1 MSQKMSRT
9 RPTYLYAIASVA
21 LVLFMLGFFA
31 LTALHARQ
39 LVTLFK
45 EKVDIWLELK
55 PDLAQEDVSS
65 VVAEVRQQ
73 VFVKKETIT
82 FITRE
87 QAQAAMKEDLG
98 DEGMLADMPNLFRD
112 VVRFNVRAD
121 YLDNDSLTAWRE
133 RLRENPFVADLYFE
147 AANTGNVSRNIEN
160 LGWITLGLGIL
171 LIFAAVTLIHNTIR
185 LELYANRFII
195 KNQELVGA
203 SWGFISRPYIR
214 RGIFN
219 GLWSAL
225 LAIALL
231 IGSLSWAQ
239 HLVAGLD
246 ALQDVNNSVAVYASL
261 LLLGVLISGLSTWFV
276 VRKFLKMKIDDLY

>member
-1 MSQKMSRT
+1 MPRT

-31 LTALHARQ
+31 LTALHAHK

-55 PDLAQEDVSS
+55 PDIAQEDVTRI
-65 VVAEVRQQ
+65 VAEVRQQ
-73 VFVKKETIT
+73 PFVRTETVT

-87 QAQAAMKEDLG
+87 QAQAAMREDLG
-98 DEGMLADMPNLFRD
+98 DDGMLADMPNLFRD

-121 YLDNDSLTAWRE
+121 YLDNDSLTQWRE
-133 RLRENPFVADLYFE
+133 HLRENPLVADLYFE
-147 AANTGNVSRNIEN
+147 AANTGNVGRNIEN
-160 LGWITLGLGIL
+160 LGWITLALGFL

-203 SWGFISRPYIR
+203 SWQFISRPYIR
-214 RGIFN
+214 RGIVN
-219 GLWSAL
+219 GLWSAS
-225 LAIALL
+225 LAIMLL
-231 IGSLSWAQ
+231 IGVLWGLQKLVDGLSELQNMNAT
-239 HLVAGLD
+239 VGIFAGLI
-246 ALQDVNNSVAVYASL
+246 
-261 LLLGVLISGLSTWFV
+261 LLGMLISGLSTWWV
-276 VRKFLKMKIDDLY
+276 VHKFLRMKIDDLY

>member
-1 MSQKMSRT
+1 MPRN

-31 LTALHARQ
+31 LTALHARK
-39 LVTLFK
+39 LVLLFK

-55 PDLAQEDVSS
+55 SDIAQEEVAS
-65 VVAEVRQQ
+65 VVAEVRRQS
-73 VFVKKETIT
+73 FVKKETVT

-98 DEGMLADMPNLFRD
+98 NDGLLADMPNLFRD
-112 VVRFNVRAD
+112 VIRFNVSAD
-121 YLDNDSLTAWRE
+121 YLDNDSLTQWRE
-133 RLRENPFVADLYFE
+133 QLRENPLIADLYFE
-147 AANTGNVSRNIEN
+147 AANTGNVGQNIEN
-160 LGWITLGLGIL
+160 LGWITLALGFL

-185 LELYANRFII
+185 LELYTNRFLI

-203 SWGFISRPYIR
+203 SWAFISRPYIR
-214 RGIFN
+214 RGLFN

-231 IGSLSWAQ
+231 VAL
-239 HLVAGLD
+239 LVWILRLVDGLDDLQDMNGAVAVFAGLI
-246 ALQDVNNSVAVYASL
+246 
-261 LLLGVLISGLSTWFV
+261 LLGVLISGLSTWFV
-276 VRKFLKMKIDDLY
+276 VHKFLRMKVDDLY

>member
-39 LVTLFK
+39 LVALFK

-121 YLDNDSLTAWRE
+121 YLDNDSLTAWRC
-133 RLRENPFVADLYFE
+133 
-147 AANTGNVSRNIEN
+147 
-160 LGWITLGLGIL
+160 
-171 LIFAAVTLIHNTIR
+171 
-185 LELYANRFII
+185 
-195 KNQELVGA
+195 
-203 SWGFISRPYIR
+203 
-214 RGIFN
+214 
-219 GLWSAL
+219 
-225 LAIALL
+225 
-231 IGSLSWAQ
+231 
-239 HLVAGLD
+239 
-246 ALQDVNNSVAVYASL
+246 
-261 LLLGVLISGLSTWFV
+261 
-276 VRKFLKMKIDDLY
+276 

>member
-1 MSQKMSRT
+1 MPRT

-31 LTALHARQ
+31 LTALHAHK

-55 PDLAQEDVSS
+55 PDIAQEDVAS

-73 VFVKKETIT
+73 AFVKTETVT

-87 QAQAAMKEDLG
+87 QAQAAMREDLG
-98 DEGMLADMPNLFRD
+98 DGGLLAEMPNLFRD
-112 VVRFNVRAD
+112 VVRFNVRAQ
-121 YLDNDSLTAWRE
+121 YLDNDSLTQWRE
-133 RLRENPFVADLYFE
+133 RLRENPLVADLYFE
-147 AANTGNVSRNIEN
+147 AANTGNVGRNIEN
-160 LGWITLGLGIL
+160 LGWITLALGFL

-185 LELYANRFII
+185 LELYANRFLI

-203 SWGFISRPYIR
+203 SWSFITRPYIR
-214 RGIFN
+214 RGLVN

-231 IGSLSWAQ
+231 IAIFVWMR
-239 HLVAGLD
+239 HLVDGLSD
-246 ALQDVNNSVAVYASL
+246 LQDMNATVGIFAML
-261 LLLGVLISGLSTWFV
+261 LLLGILISGLSTWWV
-276 VRKFLKMKIDDLY
+276 VHKFLKMKIDDLY

>member
-1 MSQKMSRT
+1 MPRT

-31 LTALHARQ
+31 LTALHAHK
-39 LVTLFK
+39 LVALFK

-55 PDLAQEDVSS
+55 PDIGQQDVAS

-73 VFVKKETIT
+73 AFVKTETVT

-87 QAQAAMKEDLG
+87 QAQAAMREDLG
-98 DEGMLADMPNLFRD
+98 DDGMLADMPNLFRD

-121 YLDNDSLTAWRE
+121 YLDNDSLTQWRE
-133 RLRENPFVADLYFE
+133 RLRENPLVADLYFE
-147 AANTGNVSRNIEN
+147 AANTGNVGRNIEN
-160 LGWITLGLGIL
+160 LGWITLTLGFL

-203 SWGFISRPYIR
+203 SWDFITRPYIR
-214 RGIFN
+214 RGIVN

-231 IGSLSWAQ
+231 VGLFAWMQ
-239 HLVAGLD
+239 HLVDGLSD
-246 ALQDVNNSVAVYASL
+246 LQDMNATVGIFAAL
-261 LLLGVLISGLSTWFV
+261 LLLGMLISGLSTWWV
-276 VRKFLKMKIDDLY
+276 VHKFLKMKIDDLY